1 MYYTLV
7 MENLSS
13 ERKKE
18 KFKVF
23 RRKREEMDSRLRGN
37 DMKEIGNDIIG
48 NGNDSGNNIEM
59 GIVN

>member
-1 MYYTLV
+1 

-23 RRKREEMDSRLRGN
+23 RRKREEVDSRLRGN
-37 DMKEIGNDIIG
+37 DIRKIGNDIIG
-48 NGNDSGNNIEM
+48 NGNDSG
-59 GIVN
+59 VRSSHLT